1 MDYKIYKIF
10 FDVVEKSR
18 KCKNLCETGILI
30 KQAVQQLKETGFITN
45 KEDEVQQ
52 EKAMLTYC
60 VTMYGKEKS
69 RLSIVDD
76 CGVEFCCGNVLY
88 DGKIFFV
95 VSANGKIVECMEIEK
110 EAKNNAESS
119 N

>member
-10 FDVVEKSR
+10 FDVVDRSR
-18 KCKNLCETGILI
+18 KCKNLFETTVLI
-30 KQAVQQLKETGFITN
+30 SEAVRLLKENGFIAN
-45 KEDEVQQ
+45 EEDEAQQ
-52 EKAMLTYC
+52 KKAMLAYC
-60 VTMYGKEKS
+60 VTMCGKEKS
-69 RLSIVDD
+69 RLSIVDY

>member
-1 MDYKIYKIF
+1 MNTTIYKIF

-18 KCKNLCETGILI
+18 KCKNLCETSVLI
-30 KQAVQQLKETGFITN
+30 KQAVQQLQETGFIAN
-45 KEDEVQQ
+45 KEDEAQQ
-52 EKAMLTYC
+52 EKAMLAYC

-69 RLSIVDD
+69 RLSIVDS

-95 VSANGKIVECMEIEK
+95 VSANGKTVECLEIETEEK
-110 EAKNNAESS
+110 
-119 N
+119 